1 MDLIF
6 AYLAGLLTLIN
17 PCVLPVLPIVLAS
30 ALQVSRAGPVVLAAG
45 MGLSFVVLGV
55 ALAALGPALG
65 LWPEDVARVG
75 AVLMIGFGAVL
86 LVPRLS
92 GAFATATAGMAAR
105 ADQGIDRVDRTGLQG
120 QFLGGV
126 LLGAVWVPCV
136 GPTLGGAIALAATGQ
151 GLIWAGAI
159 MTAFALGIGS
169 VIVALAYGAQGAI
182 RARRDW
188 LRGVAARARP
198 AMGLLFLLTG
208 LVLFFELHRAAE
220 IWLID
225 RLPFWLQDLSVRF

>member
-45 MGLSFVVLGV
+45 LGLSFVVLGM

-75 AVLMIGFGAVL
+75 AVLMMAFGAIL

-105 ADQGIDRVDRTGLQG
+105 ADQGLTG
-120 QFLGGV
+120 
-126 LLGAVWVPCV
+126 WT
-136 GPTLGGAIALAATGQ
+136 GPAFRASSWAASFWARSGCPASAPR
-151 GLIWAGAI
+151 WAGRSRWPRP
-159 MTAFALGIGS
+159 G
-169 VIVALAYGAQGAI
+169 
-182 RARRDW
+182 
-188 LRGVAARARP
+188 RG
-198 AMGLLFLLTG
+198 
-208 LVLFFELHRAAE
+208 
-220 IWLID
+220 
-225 RLPFWLQDLSVRF
+225 